1 MKKYKKYDWICFL
14 KTKSVP
20 YRTFS
25 LATSTVGHKM
35 IKPWTF
41 FMIRM
46 IEPSQRKNVYL
57 KKKQIGNMKLSSF
70 FILNQDFFKET
81 MAWALKLQNS
91 PHPANLM
98 TKDVTRCHWAS
109 KTYEKT
115 FSMFSFHLLN
125 FFFCFLMIFHG
136 ILFKGSSLVVHL
148 LLASE
153 LPPPPP

>member
-125 FFFCFLMIFHG
+125 FFFYSMAFFSKAQVL
-136 ILFKGSSLVVHL
+136 SSTYYSHPNC
-148 LLASE
+148 
-153 LPPPPP
+153 PPPP